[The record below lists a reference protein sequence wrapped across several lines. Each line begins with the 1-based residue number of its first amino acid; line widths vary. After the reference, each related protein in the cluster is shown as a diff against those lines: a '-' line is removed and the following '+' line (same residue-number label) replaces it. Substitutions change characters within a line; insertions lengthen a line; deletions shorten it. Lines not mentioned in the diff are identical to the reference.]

1 MIPRRVAGV
10 MSFVGVMM
18 VLAHKMPGE
27 TLRFGVDAGATR
39 LFGLGVSAVRRFAG
53 SLLSRLRD
61 VGGIFGQILS
71 MLLLLVNDFLVVRYI
86 SWIGHKRLYPLSDD
100 IPWGEH
106 PTAILPFS

>member
-39 LFGLGVSAVRRFAG
+39 LFGFGLGVSAVRRFAG

-86 SWIGHKRLYPLSDD
+86 SWIGH
-100 IPWGEH
+100 G
-106 PTAILPFS
+106 